1 MDSSAMDHVVSM
13 RWKMR
18 PMRPHLEKVPIV
30 DGVRRVK
37 VSEEE
42 KWRGAWV
49 VHDGTVVMGM
59 ERRVGVGVE
68 TEGG

>member
-1 MDSSAMDHVVSM
+1 MDHVVSM

-18 PMRPHLEKVPIV
+18 PRLEKVPIV
-30 DGVRRVK
+30 DGVTRVM

-42 KWRGAWV
+42 RRRGAWV
-49 VHDGTVVMGM
+49 VGDGTVVMVV
-59 ERRVGVGVE
+59 ERKAGVVVE